1 MKLHICEVR
10 REMPHRFRNLIIHEY
25 ARINDAQVYAIL
37 QQRLSDFDAFADVV
51 RQYLHGS

>member
-1 MKLHICEVR
+1 
-10 REMPHRFRNLIIHEY
+10 MPHRFRNLIIHEY